1 MRISVSKTENMS
13 VFRKPELLEI
23 NIGWN
28 ILKQTREFKY
38 LGSMF
43 SEDRRLDREIETH
56 CQKSN
61 AVFYQLAPLLRH
73 KNIPVSI
80 KAKLISAIFLPT
92 LTYQCQTWALTK
104 PLQQKLVTCEMR
116 CLQMANGEMRFMNL
130 FCLI

>member
-1 MRISVSKTENMS
+1 MS

-61 AVFYQLAPLLRH
+61 AVFYQLAPLLRY

-80 KAKLISAIFLPT
+80 KAKLISAKFLPT
-92 LTYQCQTWALTK
+92 LTYQSQT
-104 PLQQKLVTCEMR
+104 
-116 CLQMANGEMRFMNL
+116 
-130 FCLI
+130 